1 MPSWIIDTK
10 NFVFGYDRVQFFT
23 AGTHRFN
30 IDGSGNLTASD
41 TSIGSLS
48 DERLKKNIKD
58 HTYSL
63 DTFKKFDV
71 KTFDWKNPEEHGN
84 RSNQTGLIAQEVEK
98 VDPSLV
104 YEYEVVEEAKDGEHL
119 TTSQITRKYTDDL
132 DGKEKTEIRDVKLAK
147 ASKLNQKDGMYI
159 SVIQQLMAKIETL
172 ETKVQAL
179 ESE

>member
-1 MPSWIIDTK
+1 MVTITK
-10 NFVFGYDRVQFFT
+10 FNALTIGAAVKRNGTSENYGFNMVGRTREHGNATMQVGFIYGYDGFNFKLNST
-23 AGTHRFN
+23 RFN

-84 RSNQTGLIAQEVEK
+84 RSNQKLIAQEVEK
-98 VDPSLV
+98 IDPSLV
-104 YEYEVVEEAKDGEHL
+104 YEYEVKMV
-119 TTSQITRKYTDDL
+119 Q
-132 DGKEKTEIRDVKLAK
+132 
-147 ASKLNQKDGMYI
+147 
-159 SVIQQLMAKIETL
+159 KIENISQQRKSQVTVL
-172 ETKVQAL
+172 MISLRKSQSLKFVM
-179 ESE
+179 

>member
-1 MPSWIIDTK
+1 MER
-10 NFVFGYDRVQFFT
+10 YACFF
-23 AGTHRFN
+23 THRFN
-30 IDGSGNLTASD
+30 IDATGNLTASD

-48 DERLKKNIKD
+48 DERLKTNIKD

-104 YEYEVVEEAKDGEHL
+104 YEYEVVEGAKDREHL

-159 SVIQQLMAKIETL
+159 SVIQQLITKIETL
-172 ETKVQAL
+172 ETKVKAL